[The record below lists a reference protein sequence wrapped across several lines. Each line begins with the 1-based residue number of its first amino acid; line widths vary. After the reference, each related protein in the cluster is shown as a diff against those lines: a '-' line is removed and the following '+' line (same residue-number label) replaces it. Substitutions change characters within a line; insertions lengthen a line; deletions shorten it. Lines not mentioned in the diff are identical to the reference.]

1 MIVFINFFKILWA
14 NERIWRIKWCQ
25 YFLKLEHKYTPIL
38 EKYAQI
44 ENSEILIL
52 KHINKYDANEI

>member
-52 KHINKYDANEI
+52 KTYQ